1 MSYILKPTEEP
12 YGRNCADC
20 PLFEDSSC
28 LGVSTVRVVIGK
40 ALEIEKSL
48 VAGHSVNVRSMSQ
61 SAVERSFRI
70 LQRTLDFC
78 QGPGNDG
85 RGDFRRSE
93 EPFSGYIACAVINTA
108 MAQIVTHTPSSAPN
122 PILITQVGSYTFKTD
137 ETEATDELKGLIKL

>member
-1 MSYILKPTEEP
+1 MSHILKPTEEP

-48 VAGHSVNVRSMSQ
+48 VEGHSVDVRSMSQ

-70 LQRTLDFC
+70 LQRTLDLC

-85 RGDFRRSE
+85 RGDFRKSE
-93 EPFSGYIACAVINTA
+93 DSFSGYIACAVINTA
-108 MAQIVTHTPSSAPN
+108 MAQVPIPPTTERRLSVNASSSM
-122 PILITQVGSYTFKTD
+122 TSRTD
-137 ETEATDELKGLIKL
+137 EPSMEEVKRV